1 MVTQLFM
8 KDKLQ
13 ELFGDCFGGAEKT
26 RWAIAHQRIRR
37 VCKAAQMMGYIYG
50 SGEALYQIIFSEI
63 EGEITMEKVVDVLNG
78 KLTKEGRP
86 TIDKTD
92 TTTMESLREYCRMSD
107 EAFKQAFIAVEGYEY
122 KE

>member
-1 MVTQLFM
+1 MEKVQM
-8 KDKLQ
+8 KDKII
-13 ELFGDCFGGAEKT
+13 ELFGSIFEGAEKA

-50 SGEALYQIIFSEI
+50 SGEAFYQIIFSKI

-78 KLTKEGRP
+78 ILTEDGRP

-92 TTTMESLREYCRMSD
+92 RITMDSLRDFCRLSE

-122 KE
+122 SE